1 MVVLFISDW
10 ETRVVRTYTTG
21 WFNKNGTLATMLLV
35 VRGDIKSSWNK
46 EPDTSFWCEPSDMVT
61 VQRHIFLSLICPHS
75 TDQNYNEKSASRN
88 GLHTIIHLNVW
99 KIFPVLM
106 SYKL

>member
-61 VQRHIFLSLICPHS
+61 VQRHIFLSLILLIVP
-75 TDQNYNEKSASRN
+75 TPQTR
-88 GLHTIIHLNVW
+88 IIMRSLLQEMDLS
-99 KIFPVLM
+99 P
-106 SYKL
+106 